1 LIIGKFE
8 AQVLELALGDREN
21 LVLFFF
27 FMTIELVGIKQ
38 VDIIGGLLKECAEI
52 GLNGARTLTSAI
64 EDVMP
69 LYLILVQDL
78 ELELTPLQEV
88 LANLLGLLRYRPV
101 KRKI

>member
-1 LIIGKFE
+1 
-8 AQVLELALGDREN
+8 LGDRDN
-21 LVLFFF
+21 LLLFFF
-27 FMTIELVGIKQ
+27 FMTTKLEWIKQ
-38 VDIIGGLLKECAEI
+38 VDIIGGLLKKYAEI
-52 GLNGARTLTSAI
+52 ALNGARTLASTI

-101 KRKI
+101 KRTI

>member
-1 LIIGKFE
+1 
-8 AQVLELALGDREN
+8 LGDRDN

-27 FMTIELVGIKQ
+27 FMTTKLEWIKQ
-38 VDIIGGLLKECAEI
+38 VDIIGGLLKKYAEI
-52 GLNGARTLTSAI
+52 ALNGARTLASTI

-101 KRKI
+101 KRTI